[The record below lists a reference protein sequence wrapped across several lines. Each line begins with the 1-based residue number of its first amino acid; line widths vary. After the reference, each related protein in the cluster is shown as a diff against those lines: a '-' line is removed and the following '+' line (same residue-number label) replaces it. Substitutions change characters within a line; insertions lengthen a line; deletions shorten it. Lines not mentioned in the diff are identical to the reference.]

1 MWSKHSKP
9 KREAKKKILNE
20 VGRKKK
26 KGNTF
31 SNKCTL
37 YVTKLILPT
46 FNKVHLELL
55 PEILNFTT

>member
-20 VGRKKK
+20 VGRKK